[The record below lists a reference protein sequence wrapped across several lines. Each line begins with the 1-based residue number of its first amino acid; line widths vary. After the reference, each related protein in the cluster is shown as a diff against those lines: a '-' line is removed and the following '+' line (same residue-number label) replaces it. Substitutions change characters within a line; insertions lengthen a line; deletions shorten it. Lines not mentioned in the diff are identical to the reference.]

1 MSDDFSTRL
10 VRFAE
15 RLADESRALLRPAA
29 ADTPVVDLK
38 ADQSYVTET
47 DRAIETRLREIID
60 AEFPDHGILGEE
72 HGSRDLDAEFV
83 WVLDPIDGTAPFIA
97 GIPVYGTLIGLA
109 RCGRPWLGV
118 IDHPATSDRWVGV
131 SGEWATLNG
140 AAVRTRRCPDLAPA
154 LMTNSNPDFFN
165 GAERRAFEA
174 LRTRVRYTQYGGS
187 CYAYGVLAS
196 GRTDLAADG
205 GLDPFDIFAPAAV
218 IEGAGGRITDWSG
231 QRFTLGWAGRVLAA
245 GDPDLHAQALAVLQS
260 SAGSGDRL
268 S

>member
-1 MSDDFSTRL
+1 MVDDFTMGL

-15 RLADESRALLRPAA
+15 RLADESRAILREVAGK
-29 ADTPVVDLK
+29 TPVVDLK

-47 DRAIETRLREIID
+47 DRQIEARLREIID
-60 AEFPDHGILGEE
+60 AEHPEHGILGEE

-109 RCGRPWLGV
+109 RGGRPWLGV

-131 SGEWATLNG
+131 SGKWATQNG
-140 AAVRTRRCPDLAPA
+140 APVRTRRCSDPTSA
-154 LMTNSNPDFFN
+154 LMTNSNPDFF
-165 GAERRAFEA
+165 AASERTSFDTLRA
-174 LRTRVRYTQYGGS
+174 RVRYTQYGGS

-205 GLDPFDIFAPAAV
+205 GLDTFDIFAPAAV
-218 IEGAGGRITDWSG
+218 IEGAGGVITDWSG
-231 QRFTLGWAGRVLAA
+231 QRFTLDWQGLVLAA
-245 GDPDLHAQALAVLQS
+245 GDPDLHARALTLLRSGGGGS
-260 SAGSGDRL
+260 SL
-268 S
+268 F